1 MISTSRRTALG
12 GHLLTLLQK
21 GSWYQ
26 ILIRLS
32 GRLLTKQEV
41 GKNLRNA
48 GEALWKSAAE
58 LVFRVKVMTF
68 SNSR

>member
-1 MISTSRRTALG
+1 MI
-12 GHLLTLLQK
+12 

-41 GKNLRNA
+41 GKSLRNA
-48 GEALWKSAAE
+48 GEALWKSAAV
-58 LVFRVKVMTF
+58 LLFRVKVTTF